1 MPELEEAFKL
11 DEDQFAA
18 KYNFPKPAI
27 DATNVVVGCRSG
39 RRAVTAIEQLQKQG
53 YQYLK

>member
-1 MPELEEAFKL
+1 VPELEEAFQL

-18 KYNFPKPAI
+18 KYNFSKPAK